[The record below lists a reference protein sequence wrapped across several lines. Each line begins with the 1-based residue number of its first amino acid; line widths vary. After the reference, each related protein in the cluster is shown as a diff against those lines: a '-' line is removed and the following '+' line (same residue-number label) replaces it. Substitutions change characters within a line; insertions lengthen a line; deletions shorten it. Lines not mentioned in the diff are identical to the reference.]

1 MTKLECK
8 FDLSEDLVSSLNRLH
23 DYIEA
28 TTGKA
33 PDSKEMAK
41 VLRRYFI
48 LSEIG
53 AQIKWERENPDY

>member
-1 MTKLECK
+1 MGAVDCK
-8 FDLSEDLVSSLNRLH
+8 FEMTSGLASALDRVY

-28 TTGKA
+28 TTGKS
-33 PDSKEMAK
+33 PDSFELSK
-41 VLRRYFI
+41 VLGRYFI